1 MKRMNEVSCTSA
13 ANYPYY
19 PTQLLLDL
27 EMLVIH
33 NDESFCKRFLSKYGD
48 IIDWYN
54 LSFSDSDV
62 HLVVILDCGQSIA
75 VSIDANEF
83 KEWLKEINNK

>member
-1 MKRMNEVSCTSA
+1 MSK
-13 ANYPYY
+13 ANYP
-19 PTQLLLDL
+19 TTEIHNLT
-27 EMLVIH
+27 MCVIH
-33 NDESFCKRFLSKYGD
+33 NNESFCKRFLSKYGD

-75 VSIDANEF
+75 VSIDAEEFEQWLVEVNNEQ
-83 KEWLKEINNK
+83 ENV

>member
-1 MKRMNEVSCTSA
+1 MT
-13 ANYPYY
+13 YPFY
-19 PTQLLLDL
+19 PKQILLDL
-27 EMLVIH
+27 TMCVIH
-33 NDESFCKRFLSKYGD
+33 NDERFCERFLSKYGD

-75 VSIDANEF
+75 VSIEVEEFEQWLVEVNNE
-83 KEWLKEINNK
+83 